1 MEKSCQRAYAESVF
15 AFAEIKAA
23 VEDFDRGDTNLSDAL
38 RRIRAALL
46 LTSNVAD
53 PRRDAA

>member
-1 MEKSCQRAYAESVF
+1 MEKACQHASAESVF
-15 AFAEIKAA
+15 AFADIKAA

-46 LTSNVAD
+46 RTSNATD